1 MYILLDVDGTIA
13 CDNQA
18 LYLSLCNLAL
28 KLGIDEE
35 RLAGLTY
42 DEFYVLPEVI
52 AYREQ
57 VGEQRYN
64 TNVRIIAHTPILQR
78 HLEVVDG
85 AINGARFL
93 AQSGNLRYCTARKTA
108 RFEELDEAMARAT
121 RDWLEA
127 NGFPNPQDV
136 IFCTSLLEKL
146 SFCAAHIGKTGE
158 EVMLVDDSYEQLLSK
173 VDQLEARQGDL
184 LRQHFTLLAFGTQG
198 VLEHTPLRV
207 VALPTW
213 DQIEQVTQHIDKGG
227 KETYVHA

>member
-1 MYILLDVDGTIA
+1 MYIFLDVDGTIA

-35 RLAGLTY
+35 RLVGLTY
-42 DEFYVLPEVI
+42 DEFYALPEVT

-64 TNVRIIAHTPILQR
+64 TNIRIIAHTPILQR

-93 AQSGNLRYCTARKTA
+93 AKSGNLCYCTARKTA

-121 RDWLEA
+121 REWLEA
-127 NGFPNPQDV
+127 SGFPNPQDV

-158 EVMLVDDSYEQLLSK
+158 EVVLVDDSYERLLSEFK
-173 VDQLEARQGDL
+173 KLVARQRTL
-184 LRQHFTLLAFGTQG
+184 LQQHFTLLAFGAQEAP
-198 VLEHTPLRV
+198 EHAPFHV
-207 VALPTW
+207 AALPMW
-213 DQIEQVTQHIDKGG
+213 DQIEQVTQHIDKGE
-227 KETYVHA
+227 KEAYVHA

>member
-13 CDNQA
+13 SDNQA

-42 DEFYVLPEVI
+42 DEFYVLPEVA

-78 HLEVVDG
+78 HLEVIDG
-85 AINGARFL
+85 AVNGACFL

-108 RFEELDEAMARAT
+108 RYEELDEAMASAT
-121 RDWLEA
+121 CDWLEA
-127 NGFPNPQDV
+127 SGFPNPQDV

-158 EVMLVDDSYEQLLSK
+158 DVVLVDDLYEQLLIEFEK
-173 VDQLEARQGDL
+173 LAVRHRTL
-184 LRQHFTLLAFGTQG
+184 LQQHFTLLAFGAQE
-198 VLEHTPLRV
+198 VPEHELLRV

-213 DQIEQVTQHIDKGG
+213 DQVEQATQRINKGG
-227 KETYVHA
+227 KEAYVRA

>member
-1 MYILLDVDGTIA
+1 MHIFLDVDGTIA

-35 RLAGLTY
+35 RLAGLTN
-42 DEFYVLPEVI
+42 DEFYVLPEVT
-52 AYREQ
+52 AYRKQ

-64 TNVRIIAHTPILQR
+64 TSVRIIAHTPILQR

-85 AINGARFL
+85 AIDGARFL
-93 AQSGNLRYCTARKTA
+93 AQSGDLRYCTARKTA
-108 RFEELDEAMARAT
+108 RHEDLDEAMARAT
-121 RDWLEA
+121 RDWLA
-127 NGFPNPQDV
+127 ASGFPNPQDV

-158 EVMLVDDSYEQLLSK
+158 EVVLVDDSYEQLLSEI
-173 VDQLEARQGDL
+173 DQLETRQGDL
-184 LRQHFTLLAFGTQG
+184 LRQHFTLLAFGAQEAP
-198 VLEHTPLRV
+198 EHAPLRV

-213 DQIEQVTQHIDKGG
+213 DQVVRVTQHIDKGG
-227 KETYVHA
+227 KEASVHA